1 MNDEN
6 SNDEAAD
13 LGPMPT
19 PQAEEPQLV
28 PGGVDAFGELS
39 PEPVVPDLSASANP
53 ATEDAPAETSE
64 GEDTSTKATD
74 AEADAEAVEPSD
86 EAPV

>member
-6 SNDEAAD
+6 SNDEATD

-64 GEDTSTKATD
+64 GEDTRTKATD
-74 AEADAEAVEPSD
+74 KADEADDVEPTEESP
-86 EAPV
+86 A